1 MAEKKINIIIAD
13 DHPLIRQGIKGV
25 LEQNNDFYIAGEF
38 GNGED
43 AFRFIENNPVD
54 VATLDIEMPGLSGFE
69 VARKVKEKNISTKL
83 VILTMYKDEQMFHE
97 AIELD
102 VMGYILKE
110 NAVEDIV
117 ECINRV
123 SEGYHY
129 ISPAL
134 SHFLIERGKEK
145 KNLNRNFPSLSEL
158 TKTETAVLKLI
169 SQNYTSKEIAEKM
182 HISIKTV
189 ENHRTNISR
198 KLNLSGTHS
207 LVKFAIENKK
217 LL

>member
-1 MAEKKINIIIAD
+1 MTEKINIIIAD
-13 DHPLIRQGIKGV
+13 DHPLMRQGIKGV
-25 LEQNNDFYIAGEF
+25 LEQINNFNIAAEF

-43 AFRFIENNPVD
+43 AFNFIEKNRID
-54 VATLDIEMPGLSGFE
+54 IATLDIEMPGLSGFE
-69 VARKVKEKNISTKL
+69 VARKVKEKNIKTKL
-83 VILTMYKDEQMFHE
+83 VILTMYKDEQMFNE
-97 AIELD
+97 AMELD
-102 VMGYILKE
+102 AMGYILKE

-117 ECINRV
+117 ECINQV
-123 SEGYHY
+123 SSGFHY

-134 SHFLIERGKEK
+134 SHFLIKRDREQKILENK
-145 KNLNRNFPSLSEL
+145 SPSLNEL
-158 TKTETAVLKLI
+158 TKTERAILKLI
-169 SQNYTSKEIAEKM
+169 SQNDTSKEIAEKM

-217 LL
+217 IL